1 MASSY
6 LLKKFQAGNFPDI
19 NADFNEDLLRKKS
32 KKIEVEIDTGI
43 SYEEKKKQD
52 EKKYEEKKKNSIPNI
67 LRAINKIELTPE
79 DQIRFNQLKDK
90 QNYLNTYDKPK

>member
-43 SYEEKKKQD
+43 SYEEKKKT
-52 EKKYEEKKKNSIPNI
+52 
-67 LRAINKIELTPE
+67 R
-79 DQIRFNQLKDK
+79 
-90 QNYLNTYDKPK
+90 

>member
-19 NADFNEDLLRKKS
+19 NADFNEEFIRKKS

-52 EKKYEEKKKNSIPNI
+52 EKKYEEKKKNSITNI
-67 LRAINKIELTPE
+67 LRAINKIQLNNKN
-79 DQIRFNQLKDK
+79 QIKINK
-90 QNYLNTYDKPK
+90 

>member
-19 NADFNEDLLRKKS
+19 NADFNENILREKS

-43 SYEEKKKQD
+43 SYEEKKNKM
-52 EKKYEEKKKNSIPNI
+52 KKNMKKKKRI
-67 LRAINKIELTPE
+67 LY
-79 DQIRFNQLKDK
+79 QIF
-90 QNYLNTYDKPK
+90 

>member
-19 NADFNEDLLRKKS
+19 NADFNENILREKS

-43 SYEEKKKQD
+43 
-52 EKKYEEKKKNSIPNI
+52 
-67 LRAINKIELTPE
+67 KI
-79 DQIRFNQLKDK
+79 F
-90 QNYLNTYDKPK
+90 

>member
-19 NADFNEDLLRKKS
+19 NADFNEEFLRKKS

-43 SYEEKKKQD
+43 SYEEKKK
-52 EKKYEEKKKNSIPNI
+52 KKKKKKNSIPNI
-67 LRAINKIELTPE
+67 LRAINKIQLTPE
-79 DQIRFNQLKDK
+79 DQIRFNQSRDK

>member
-19 NADFNEDLLRKKS
+19 NADFNENILREKS

-43 SYEEKKKQD
+43 S
-52 EKKYEEKKKNSIPNI
+52 YEEKKKNSIPNI

-79 DQIRFNQLKDK
+79 DQIRFNQSRDK

>member
-19 NADFNEDLLRKKS
+19 NADFNENILREKS

-43 SYEEKKKQD
+43 S
-52 EKKYEEKKKNSIPNI
+52 YEEKKKNSIPNI

-79 DQIRFNQLKDK
+79 DQIRFNQLRDK